1 LVIRHGS
8 DILQD
13 TQDYNKV
20 VCLLSDIQGTKSVN
34 GLVQGR
40 NSVGARTG
48 AELAPVTAS
57 TTTIKEFC
65 IPLMGVLS
73 ASTLKALPL
82 HAMKNAPLTIEIY
95 FEKLV
100 TATSNVDRL
109 TLSDAELA
117 KITLFKVK
125 QVEFFAEQLTFSPE
139 VASVLEKQTGG
150 KYLINTQSI
159 QSFKNN
165 VPNGTT

>member
-1 LVIRHGS
+1 
-8 DILQD
+8 
-13 TQDYNKV
+13 
-20 VCLLSDIQGTKSVN
+20 
-34 GLVQGR
+34 
-40 NSVGARTG
+40 
-48 AELAPVTAS
+48 
-57 TTTIKEFC
+57 
-65 IPLMGVLS
+65 MGVLS

-95 FEKLV
+95 FEKVL
-100 TATSNVDRL
+100 TATNITEADIGA
-109 TLSDAELA
+109 TPTKLSS
-117 KITLFKVK
+117 FKVK

-150 KYLINTQSI
+150 KYLINTQSV